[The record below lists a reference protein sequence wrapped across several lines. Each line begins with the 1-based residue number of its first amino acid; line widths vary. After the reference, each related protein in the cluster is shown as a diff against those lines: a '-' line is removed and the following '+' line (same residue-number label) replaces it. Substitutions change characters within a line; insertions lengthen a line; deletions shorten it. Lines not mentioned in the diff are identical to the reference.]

1 MTMNLAKEKPSWGAT
16 KTFCSL
22 GTGTKS
28 LKTKQRIKSMTT
40 KNSKTKLREN
50 YIKIEI
56 NKILTS
62 TVTRE
67 KAMR

>member
-1 MTMNLAKEKPSWGAT
+1 MTK
-16 KTFCSL
+16 
-22 GTGTKS
+22 
-28 LKTKQRIKSMTT
+28 

>member
-1 MTMNLAKEKPSWGAT
+1 MNLAKEKPSWGAT
-16 KTFCSL
+16 KTFGSL